1 VEYKK
6 EGRGKMKISYDVL
19 EKSRMGGVGCHTG
32 IVKPGDNFCSDP
44 ICCNPKYRE
53 GKAVGKWIGYEKLYD
68 VFMDAMYRASCG
80 KGKERHVSGDE
91 PFEEQFILRGAR
103 TFGIAALR
111 FQIAKKNEEVGNIID
126 YQAKINEFLDI
137 AVYAAAA
144 IIRLREVIEERNL
157 EVPT

>member
-1 VEYKK
+1 MKFTK
-6 EGRGKMKISYDVL
+6 EEFEALRRLDEDIDMGVRGKTRYDEMV
-19 EKSRMGGVGCHTG
+19 EAGTVPPVR
-32 IVKPGDNFCSDP
+32 
-44 ICCNPKYRE
+44 
-53 GKAVGKWIGYEKLYD
+53 KWEGYEKLYD

-111 FQIAKKNEEVGNIID
+111 FQIAKKNEEVGNLVD

-137 AVYAAAA
+137 MVYAAAA
-144 IIRLREVIEERNL
+144 VIRLKEIIEERKMGI
-157 EVPT
+157 PI